1 MFPVD
6 KFTSVKAELISDSK
20 APKPRLFR
28 YKSEGGLE
36 PYYKFNLT
44 TPPLTLREGMAVD
57 AVLDSFHGNVSN
69 FDLKNPMPQQKVQ
82 EGLYLYEAAPKGAN
96 VIIVAGFNPNET
108 EAVIAGDFITINGSR
123 KAYRVCFDA
132 DANSSGHATITITQG
147 LIKSYLAPSTI
158 KYGRDV
164 VFQVSMEDRDS
175 AEVSVEKSQYIVH
188 DVELIEQ
195 I

>member
-36 PYYKFNLT
+36 PYYQFNLT
-44 TPPLTLREGMAVD
+44 TPPLSLREGMAVD
-57 AVLDSFHGNVSN
+57 AVLDSFHGNITN
-69 FDLKNPMPQQKVQ
+69 FDLKNPIPQQKAQ
-82 EGLYLYEAAPKGAN
+82 EGLYLYQSAPKGSN
-96 VIIVAGFNPNET
+96 TIIVAGFLPNET
-108 EAVIAGDFITINGSR
+108 DAVIAGDFISITGSR
-123 KAYRVCFDA
+123 KAYRACFDA
-132 DANSSGHATITITQG
+132 DANSSGQASITLTQG
-147 LIKSYLAPSTI
+147 LIKSYLAPSNI

-164 VFQVSMEDRDS
+164 VFQVSLEDRDS
-175 AEVSVEKSQYIVH
+175 AEISVEKNQYIVH